1 MVSENTMLDNLIAGI
16 RDGADAENL
25 LGGFCMV
32 KAEHEAHGDDGR
44 IFERA
49 VGQRL
54 LRLNDWNTHE
64 RGVREWPARRSEL
77 LAQWRAHGEQGRQLA
92 EMLETYTVVP
102 SEEAIEAAEETLR
115 ESWTTVPP
123 QKPASWL
130 ERILHSRLALPK
142 GRNT

>member
-1 MVSENTMLDNLIAGI
+1 MVSENTMLDNLIEGI
-16 RDGADAENL
+16 LGGADAGNL
-25 LGGFCMV
+25 LDGFCRV

-54 LRLNDWNTHE
+54 LKLNDWNSHE

-77 LAQWRAHGEQGRQLA
+77 LAQWKTGGDAGRQLA
-92 EMLETYTVVP
+92 AMLETYTVVP
-102 SEEAIEAAEETLR
+102 SEEQIEAAEETLR